1 MLTVGGIFVLLFF
14 LIQTF
19 CGRCSSKEVR
29 RDRDMF
35 KTEEGGSFVMTK
47 NEKVKRVEQFLIE
60 NQNAHYRLAY
70 SYVKNKE
77 NALDIVQESIFKA
90 LQSIDRL
97 DEMEYLKTWFYRILV
112 NTSID
117 FIRKHRRITVMDD
130 DVLDGYLPQ
139 TEDVQTDMDLLN
151 ALDSLTAY
159 EKSLII
165 LRFFEDLKID
175 EVAAVLDE
183 NVNTVKTRLYRTL
196 KKLRIEIGEEMQD
209 ETDQ

>member
-1 MLTVGGIFVLLFF
+1 M
-14 LIQTF
+14 
-19 CGRCSSKEVR
+19 R

-47 NEKVKRVEQFLIE
+47 NEKFKRVEQFLIE

-97 DEMEYLKTWFYRILV
+97 DEIEYLKTWFYRILV

-139 TEDVQTDMDLLN
+139 TEDVQTDMDLLD

-196 KKLRIEIGEEMQD
+196 KKLRIEIGEGMQD